1 MKYKFR
7 REPKAYVELAVRQLA
22 PSYTRLCALENE
34 PLIVFNRNQARDIL
48 KPQYKRLRSF
58 GKRFYGVA
66 YAKANL
72 IWLNPNM
79 DTEQARST
87 LAHEFIHLRFP
98 YLSHGVSFE
107 KQIRRLQDGN
117 QFKPYK
123 KQKAPSPENA

>member
-1 MKYKFR
+1 MQERVGRSLKMKYKFR
-7 REPKAYVELAVRQLA
+7 REPKAYVELAVKQLA
-22 PSYTRLCALENE
+22 PQYTKLCALETE
-34 PLIVFNRNQARDIL
+34 PLIVFNRNQARYIL

-87 LAHEFIHLRFP
+87 LEHEFIHLRFP
-98 YLSHGVSFE
+98 YLSHGVSLE
-107 KQIRRLQDGN
+107 
-117 QFKPYK
+117 
-123 KQKAPSPENA
+123 